1 MSDACIIMTTVGSE
15 EQAISIAEELVHKK
29 LSACVNIIPAI
40 RSIYFWKD
48 EVCNDEE
55 LLLVIKTIPDKF
67 EEIHALIRELHSYD
81 LPECICL
88 DLQNGCPEYLD
99 WIVRTVD
106 APEKST
112 D

>member
-1 MSDACIIMTTVGSE
+1 MSSACIIMTTVGSE

-29 LSACVNIIPAI
+29 LSACVNIVPAI

-55 LLLVIKTIPDKF
+55 LLLIIKSIPDKF
-67 EEIHALIRELHSYD
+67 EEIQDVIRELHSYD
-81 LPECICL
+81 LPECVSIDL
-88 DLQNGCPEYLD
+88 DQGCPEYLD
-99 WIVRTVD
+99 WIIRTVNT
-106 APEKST
+106 PEEAA